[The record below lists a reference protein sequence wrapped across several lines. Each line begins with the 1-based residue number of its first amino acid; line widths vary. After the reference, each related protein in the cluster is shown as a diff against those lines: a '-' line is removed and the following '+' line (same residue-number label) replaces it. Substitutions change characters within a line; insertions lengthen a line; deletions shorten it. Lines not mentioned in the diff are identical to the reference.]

1 MKGMIFLSELLISPP
16 IINDFAEYI
25 NNHWA
30 LLKQYDEYTIY
41 NQWLDQTKLKSFV
54 TSEIA
59 DYLIVLVTDYKSLT
73 CILD

>member
-1 MKGMIFLSELLISPP
+1 MSELLISPP

-25 NNHWA
+25 NDHWA

-54 TSEIA
+54 TSEIV